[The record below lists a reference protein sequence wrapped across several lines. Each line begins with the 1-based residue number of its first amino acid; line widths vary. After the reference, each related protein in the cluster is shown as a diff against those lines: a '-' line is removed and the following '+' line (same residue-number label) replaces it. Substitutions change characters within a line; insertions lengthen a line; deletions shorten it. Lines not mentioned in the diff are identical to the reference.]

1 MKYRRV
7 LLLPPGQ
14 DASLLQGYPPA
25 VCRPYPFIH
34 LGKERHPE
42 VREVNHSATHATTCS
57 FLCRSLFWRA
67 MQGARDETLRTGAK
81 ATKLLVSTFDI
92 SQEVSCCGPSKER
105 SKIVQKTKKCAV
117 RA

>member
-1 MKYRRV
+1 
-7 LLLPPGQ
+7 
-14 DASLLQGYPPA
+14 
-25 VCRPYPFIH
+25 
-34 LGKERHPE
+34 
-42 VREVNHSATHATTCS
+42 
-57 FLCRSLFWRA
+57 